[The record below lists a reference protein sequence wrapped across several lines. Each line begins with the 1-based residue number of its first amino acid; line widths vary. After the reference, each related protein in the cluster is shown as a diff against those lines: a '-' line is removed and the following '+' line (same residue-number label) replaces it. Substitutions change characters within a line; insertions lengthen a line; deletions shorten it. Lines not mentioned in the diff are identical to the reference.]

1 MDLRN
6 GWMGGFKKRH
16 PDIPMNVP
24 FTFSNKQPLP
34 KKASSSMDGWVDLR
48 NGWMGGFAKV
58 DNGFG

>member
-1 MDLRN
+1 
-6 GWMGGFKKRH
+6 MGVFKKRH

-48 NGWMGGFAKV
+48 NGWMGRFAKV